1 MRTSGFSF
9 PLVFRMKVKA
19 TQTLSPY
26 FSDPKASEL
35 SQVQAYLA
43 ALGKLNLWQIPK
55 MKA

>member
-19 TQTLSPY
+19 TPTLSPN
-26 FSDPKASEL
+26 FSDPKAGEL

-43 ALGKLNLWQIPK
+43 ALGKLSPWQIPR